1 MIKVMIF
8 RSTSETIED
17 LSQLL
22 KDLEEPEDSS
32 FDPKALEDLKH
43 LVLKRI
49 AELKAAEASGPHG
62 RAA

>member
-1 MIKVMIF
+1 MIR

-22 KDLEEPEDSS
+22 KDLEEPRGSN
-32 FDPKALEDLKH
+32 FDPTALNDLKH

-49 AELKAAEASGPHG
+49 AELKAAETPGPHG

>member
-1 MIKVMIF
+1 MTF

-22 KDLEEPEDSS
+22 KDLEEPRGSNV
-32 FDPKALEDLKH
+32 DPDALDDLKD

-49 AELKAAEASGPHG
+49 AELKSADVPGSQG

>member
-1 MIKVMIF
+1 MIR

-22 KDLEEPEDSS
+22 KDLEEPQGSS
-32 FDPKALEDLKH
+32 IAPGALDDLKD
-43 LVLKRI
+43 LVVKRI
-49 AELKAAEASGPHG
+49 AELKEAEAPGPHG